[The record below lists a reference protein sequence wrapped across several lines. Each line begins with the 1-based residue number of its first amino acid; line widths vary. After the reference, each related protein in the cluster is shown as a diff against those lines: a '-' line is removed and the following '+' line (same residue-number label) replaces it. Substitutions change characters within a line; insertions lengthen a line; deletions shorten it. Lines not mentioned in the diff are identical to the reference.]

1 MMGRT
6 PPQSTQDTENSQSAK
21 YAEMVESPLESLII
35 RMSIPSIVSLL
46 ITSIYNLADTYFVGR
61 LGTSATGAVGI
72 VYPLM
77 TLILALGLMFGKGTG
92 TLMGRQLGRRDL
104 ESARRTAAQ
113 GVVYVTVLVSVL
125 MTAGLLCI
133 HPLVELLG
141 ATDSMRDYA
150 VVYARF
156 ILLTMPFKAAGTALS
171 CILRFQGYSKRSMYG
186 LGSGAVLNIFL
197 DPLLMFGFGMGFAG
211 AGAATMIGE
220 MVSCFVL
227 LWQCNR
233 KDCIPISLRY
243 FSFYWRGL
251 SEILSGGF
259 SSLLKNRLSSLASVL
274 LNRAARPYGDAA
286 IAAFIVV
293 NRLVHMCQ
301 QIYFGIGEGYQ
312 TVCSYNYGAQR
323 YGRVKAG
330 FWFCIKLGAA
340 LLVVILVAFLFP
352 QQIIALFRRDD
363 PAVIQ
368 YGSVILRAQMATLS
382 LLPVCSTG
390 FVMLQG
396 IGKNRDAAI
405 VGSGRQGLFLVPLI
419 LLLPRFFGLAGL
431 IAVQPCS
438 DVLSTLLGIVILRPN
453 LKQLET
459 EETQAPAS

>member
-125 MTAGLLCI
+125 MTGGLLCI

-156 ILLTMPFKAAGTALS
+156 ILLTMPFKAGRYRAELHIALS
-171 CILRFQGYSKRSMYG
+171 GVFQTLHVWTGQRRGAEYFPGPPADVRLWNGICRS
-186 LGSGAVLNIFL
+186 
-197 DPLLMFGFGMGFAG
+197 
-211 AGAATMIGE
+211 
-220 MVSCFVL
+220 
-227 LWQCNR
+227 
-233 KDCIPISLRY
+233 
-243 FSFYWRGL
+243 
-251 SEILSGGF
+251 
-259 SSLLKNRLSSLASVL
+259 
-274 LNRAARPYGDAA
+274 
-286 IAAFIVV
+286 
-293 NRLVHMCQ
+293 
-301 QIYFGIGEGYQ
+301 
-312 TVCSYNYGAQR
+312 
-323 YGRVKAG
+323 
-330 FWFCIKLGAA
+330 
-340 LLVVILVAFLFP
+340 
-352 QQIIALFRRDD
+352 RRRHHD
-363 PAVIQ
+363 
-368 YGSVILRAQMATLS
+368 R
-382 LLPVCSTG
+382 
-390 FVMLQG
+390 
-396 IGKNRDAAI
+396 
-405 VGSGRQGLFLVPLI
+405 
-419 LLLPRFFGLAGL
+419 
-431 IAVQPCS
+431 
-438 DVLSTLLGIVILRPN
+438 
-453 LKQLET
+453 
-459 EETQAPAS
+459 